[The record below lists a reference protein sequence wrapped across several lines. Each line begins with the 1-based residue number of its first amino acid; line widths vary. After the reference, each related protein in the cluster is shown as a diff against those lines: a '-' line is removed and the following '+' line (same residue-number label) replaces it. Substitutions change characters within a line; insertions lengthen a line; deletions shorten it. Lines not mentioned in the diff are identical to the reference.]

1 MRWYQV
7 AASKA
12 GEGFADIAERL
23 RPHCAH
29 RERYPV
35 KPEERQNS
43 PDLQHLLARAIGED
57 RYDLWFGQGVQL
69 SVAGDELRVAASDSF
84 TLDRI
89 RKSFREELRQVAGQV
104 AGDNARVA
112 FITSSEEPADT
123 TGDVSASTS
132 SSQLHAKRA
141 APSINPASLSAAQ
154 AGDSNRH
161 GRRKRRFATLAT
173 FIAGENNRI
182 AHTAASVTASQP
194 GHSTPLFF
202 HGPTGCGKTHLLEGV
217 WSTIRRSGEVKRI
230 VMLSAE
236 QFTCNFLEALQGSGL
251 PSFRRKHRDVE
262 VLLIDDVQFFVKKKA
277 TLVELLH
284 TIDTLLRDG
293 RQLVFAADRA
303 PAELPGLGAEI
314 INRLAG
320 GLVCRVEPA
329 SEDVRLKL
337 LQQMS
342 RRRGV
347 KLPASVASLMA
358 EKLTGD
364 ARQLAGAF
372 NRLVLAA
379 GAYDQPISTALASR
393 VLADLFRNARKIV
406 KLSDVERAICD
417 EFNID
422 ARSLQSAGRSRAVSQ
437 PRMLAMWLA
446 RKHTR
451 AAYAEIGEYFGNRS
465 HSTVISARK
474 KVDGWVEDGSTV
486 DMNDGPC
493 VTAEALRRLESRL
506 RTG

>member
-1 MRWYQV
+1 MGLALAEV
-7 AASKA
+7 ATRFAKQRASA
-12 GEGFADIAERL
+12 T
-23 RPHCAH
+23 PPVCAQGLVS
-29 RERYPV
+29 V
-35 KPEERQNS
+35 KPHRQHS
-43 PDLQHLLARAIGED
+43 PGLKQRLAAVIGQD
-57 RYDLWFGQGVQL
+57 RFDLWFGQGV
-69 SVAGDELRVAASDSF
+69 ELKVIDGALHVTASDSF
-84 TLDRI
+84 TLDRL
-89 RKSFREELRQVAGQV
+89 RKSFRQELRQVATEVTGGQ
-104 AGDNARVA
+104 ANVA
-112 FITSSEEPADT
+112 FTIRDTAATSSPAPAET
-123 TGDVSASTS
+123 PE
-132 SSQLHAKRA
+132 LKKPAKLA
-141 APSINPASLSAAQ
+141 APSIHPASLAASQ
-154 AGDSNRH
+154 AEEKRGA
-161 GRRKRRFATLAT
+161 RRKRRFATLAT

-182 AHTAASVTASQP
+182 AHAAASVTAAQP

-217 WSTIRRSGEVKRI
+217 WSAIRRSGQVKR
-230 VMLSAE
+230 VLMLPAE

-262 VLLIDDVQFFVKKKA
+262 VLLIDDVQFFMKKKA

-293 RQLVFAADRA
+293 RQMVFTADR
-303 PAELPGLGAEI
+303 PPEELPGLGAEI
-314 INRLAG
+314 INRLSG

-329 SEDVRLKL
+329 DEEVRLQL
-337 LQQMS
+337 LQQMA
-342 RRRGV
+342 RRREV

-379 GAYDQPISTALASR
+379 DALKQPLTTTLATTALS
-393 VLADLFRNARKIV
+393 DLIRNARKVV

-417 EFNID
+417 EFGID
-422 ARSLQSAGRSRAVSQ
+422 SRALQSSGRSRAVSQ

-474 KVDGWVEDGSTV
+474 KVDGWMQNGDNIEMGDGACNAT
-486 DMNDGPC
+486 
-493 VTAEALRRLESRL
+493 EALRRIESRL

>member
-1 MRWYQV
+1 
-7 AASKA
+7 
-12 GEGFADIAERL
+12 
-23 RPHCAH
+23 
-29 RERYPV
+29 V
-35 KPEERQNS
+35 KPEERQNP
-43 PDLQHLLARAIGED
+43 PDLRQLLIRSIGHD
-57 RYDLWFGQGVQL
+57 RYDLWFSQGV
-69 SVAGDELRVAASDSF
+69 ELRVENGALKVTAGDSF
-84 TLDRI
+84 TLDRL
-89 RKSFREELRQVAGQV
+89 RKTFRQELRQLSKQA
-104 AGDNARVA
+104 AGDNATVA
-112 FITSSEEPADT
+112 FATTESTADA
-123 TGDVSASTS
+123 DSTDNRS
-132 SSQLHAKRA
+132 SSSTTADAGAADDPAQQPPGRPLSAPKLA
-141 APSINPASLSAAQ
+141 APSINPASLSASQ
-154 AGDSNRH
+154 AEAGK
-161 GRRKRRFATLAT
+161 GTRRKRRFATLAT
-173 FIAGENNRI
+173 FIPGENNRI
-182 AHTAASVTASQP
+182 AHTAATVTAAQP

-217 WSTIRRSGEVKRI
+217 WSSIRRSNQVKRI

-262 VLLIDDVQFFVKKKA
+262 VLLIDDVQFFMKKKA

-320 GLVCRVEPA
+320 GLVLRVEPA
-329 SEDVRLKL
+329 DEDVRLQL
-337 LQQMS
+337 LQQMA
-342 RRRGV
+342 RRREV

-372 NRLVLAA
+372 NRLLLAA
-379 GAYDQPISTALASR
+379 QALEQPLTTTLATT
-393 VLADLFRNARKIV
+393 VLSDLFRNARKVV
-406 KLSDVERAICD
+406 KISDVERAICD
-417 EFNID
+417 EFGID
-422 ARSLQSAGRSRAVSQ
+422 ARSLQSPGRSRAVSQ

-474 KVDGWVEDGSTV
+474 KVEGWMKAGSTV
-486 DMNDGPC
+486 DMSDGPC
-493 VTAEALRRLESRL
+493 NAAEALRRLESRL